1 MFLFFE
7 AVSCFSFQSFLSSQ
21 AKAKDKKGFPLQ
33 SGLGISS
40 SMKFNLQ
47 PEHLKTD
54 LIQLFPLQENDFE
67 ELYRV
72 ASDPLVW
79 EQHPNKLRYQREVF
93 QNFFEGAMQS
103 KGAFL
108 VRDAQTNEVVGSSR
122 FYDFDENDNSILIGY
137 TFIGR
142 KFWGNGYNKAL
153 KKLMLDYAFQF
164 VDTVYFHIGAQ
175 NFRSQ
180 KAIEKIGA
188 TKVGEQE
195 VEYFGEDSKL
205 NYIYQIKNPN
215 PSRVSNS

>member
-1 MFLFFE
+1 M
-7 AVSCFSFQSFLSSQ
+7 
-21 AKAKDKKGFPLQ
+21 PLP
-33 SGLGISS
+33 SGLGTNST
-40 SMKFNLQ
+40 MKFNLQ

-54 LIQLFPLQENDFE
+54 LIELYPLQQSDFE
-67 ELYRV
+67 DLYNV

-108 VRDAQTNEVVGSSR
+108 VRDTQTNEVVGSSR
-122 FYDFDENDNSILIGY
+122 FYDYDENNHSILIGY

-142 KFWGNGYNKAL
+142 KFWGNGYNAAL

-164 VDTVYFHIGAQ
+164 VDKVYFHIGAQ

-188 TKVGEQE
+188 QKIGEQE

-205 NYIYQIKNPN
+205 NYIYQINK
-215 PSRVSNS
+215 S